1 MVVAVYGVE
10 MLTVKAE
17 TASRS
22 CAGAVGQAR
31 VDDDGTEARA
41 WERRGGVEAAAT
53 RSRLWLMVV
62 KRVSVGCAGVLVR
75 LEWVEKDL
83 KARVGVLG
91 RFGWLILWI
100 GDDEGLL
107 WWN

>member
-1 MVVAVYGVE
+1 
-10 MLTVKAE
+10 
-17 TASRS
+17 
-22 CAGAVGQAR
+22 
-31 VDDDGTEARA
+31 
-41 WERRGGVEAAAT
+41 
-53 RSRLWLMVV
+53 MVV